1 MMKIRMGLMGLIAFL
16 GSCGKPAAEKV
27 AVPMETSPMFGKLQ
41 SKAEKGDL
49 TLTLERAA
57 GKPEPI
63 FMGVLVNTE
72 PSGANACYLI
82 AEVAT
87 GKARLVNDNGSG
99 VQELEGKSAVS
110 NQQCELKAVGT
121 RVERSAERV
130 VVHFGVA
137 FQGKFAGKK
146 QMYAIAMDGNGAG
159 KGLEPG
165 GTFLVS
171 VAK

>member
-1 MMKIRMGLMGLIAFL
+1 MKMRMVLLGLMGFVA
-16 GSCGKPAAEKV
+16 SCGKPAADKV
-27 AVPMETSPMFGKLQ
+27 AAPMEASPMFGKLET
-41 SKAEKGDL
+41 KAEKGEL
-49 TLTLERAA
+49 AVTLERAA

-63 FMGVLVNTE
+63 FMGILVNTE

-99 VQELEGKSAVS
+99 VQELETKSAVS
-110 NQQCELKAVGT
+110 NQQCELKAAGT
-121 RVERSAERV
+121 RVERSGERV
-130 VVHFGVA
+130 VVHFGVG
-137 FQGKFAGKK
+137 FQAKFAGKK
-146 QMYAIAMDGNGAG
+146 QLYAIAMDGNGAG

-165 GTFLVS
+165 GTFV

>member
-1 MMKIRMGLMGLIAFL
+1 MA
-16 GSCGKPAAEKV
+16 S
-27 AVPMETSPMFGKLQ
+27 
-41 SKAEKGDL
+41 
-49 TLTLERAA
+49 
-57 GKPEPI
+57 
-63 FMGVLVNTE
+63 TE
-72 PSGANACYLI
+72 PSGANACYVI

-110 NQQCELKAVGT
+110 NQQCELKAAGT
-121 RVERSAERV
+121 RVERTAERV

>member
-1 MMKIRMGLMGLIAFL
+1 MALGFAHDGERRAFERFREELTPQGWVIAHNL
-16 GSCGKPAAEKV
+16 YVARREERGAHTHELDLLLLHPQRGMVMVEVKCG
-27 AVPMETSPMFGKLQ
+27 
-41 SKAEKGDL
+41 
-49 TLTLERAA
+49 
-57 GKPEPI
+57 
-63 FMGVLVNTE
+63 
-72 PSGANACYLI
+72 
-82 AEVAT
+82 
-87 GKARLVNDNGSG
+87 
-99 VQELEGKSAVS
+99 
-110 NQQCELKAVGT
+110 
-121 RVERSAERV
+121 RVERTAERV